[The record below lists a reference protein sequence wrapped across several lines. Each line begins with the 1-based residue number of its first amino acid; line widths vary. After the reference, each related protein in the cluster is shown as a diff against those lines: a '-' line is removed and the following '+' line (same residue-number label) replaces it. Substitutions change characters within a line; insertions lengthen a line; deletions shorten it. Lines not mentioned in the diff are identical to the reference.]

1 MPEAIR
7 SWLDSAG
14 KSRAA
19 LILGAGV
26 LAIIAIL
33 AIARRAAEPEWVPLM
48 PGLALEE
55 VGKVTAHL
63 DEEGVR
69 YRLARGGNE
78 LLVAENEMARAR
90 VSLARDGL
98 PARGRPGFELFDR
111 PAWGMTD
118 FTQRINYRRALEGEL
133 ERTITQMRGVEAA
146 QVHIALNESSGFRRA
161 SRPEAASVVLTLRTG
176 ARPGQELV
184 DGITSLVAS
193 SVDGLAS
200 DKVTLLD
207 NSGHLLSAA
216 VEPGS
221 ADGMSRRHLQL
232 RRDVESYLEQKA
244 EALVADAAGPGN
256 ARIRVAA
263 DLNFDKIDRTTQ
275 TVDPDQQVTTQEER
289 SEIVPGEGQVGAGST
304 AMSAAYET
312 SRRIETFSGA
322 AGNIRRVTVAVLLNE
337 SPSAD
342 GRDARVWAPAELA
355 RIETLVANAVGLD
368 RTRGDQISVVSAP
381 FVSSPVSAPTVEPIP
396 SVFVRLPEYRNE
408 IISVVG
414 LLLAFVLGL
423 QVLRVLRASVAA
435 TSAATVVSRQA
446 LAAAKVPELAAHAD
460 PAAVAAASPYAGLLA
475 RSAESPE
482 MAARVLR
489 AWMKD
494 S

>member
-1 MPEAIR
+1 MPDAIR
-7 SWLDSAG
+7 NWLDSAG
-14 KSRAA
+14 KSRAV

-26 LAIIAIL
+26 LAIVAIL
-33 AIARRAAEPEWVPLM
+33 AIARRAAEPEWVPLL

-69 YRLARGGNE
+69 YRLEKGGAE
-78 LLVAENEMARAR
+78 LLVAEDEMARAR

-98 PARGRPGFELFDR
+98 PTRGRPGFELFDR

-161 SRPEAASVVLTLRTG
+161 SKPEAASVVLSLRTG

-184 DGITSLVAS
+184 EGITSLVAS

-207 NSGHLLSAA
+207 DAGHLLSAA

-221 ADGMSRRHLQL
+221 VDGMSRRQLQL
-232 RRDVESYLEQKA
+232 RREVESYLEQKA
-244 EALVADAAGPGN
+244 EALVADAAGSGN

-289 SEIVPGEGQVGAGST
+289 SEIVPGAGQVGAGST
-304 AMSAAYET
+304 ARSAAYET
-312 SRRIETFSGA
+312 SRSVETFSGA
-322 AGNIRRVTVAVLLNE
+322 AGDIRRITVAVLLNE
-337 SPSAD
+337 SPAAE
-342 GRDARVWAPAELA
+342 GANARAWTPGELA

-368 RTRGDQISVVSAP
+368 RTRGDQISVLSAP
-381 FVSSPVSAPTVEPIP
+381 FVSSPLSVPAVEPAP
-396 SVFVRLPEYRNE
+396 PFFVRIPQYRNE

-414 LLLAFVLGL
+414 LILAFVLGM

-435 TSAATVVSRQA
+435 SSAATTTARQV
-446 LAAAKVPELAAHAD
+446 LAAAKVPELSAHAD
-460 PAAVAAASPYAGLLA
+460 PAALAAAAPYAGLLA
-475 RSAESPE
+475 RSAESPD